1 MSVSYCNRGCIYSSS
16 HVGIWQTVNGI
27 KTFSEP
33 CLCWFNVWLADN
45 GFEFL
50 TSLTLL
56 KNNWIDFEG
65 LADLGCIINKSSV
78 GLVFHT
84 CPNKWAWL
92 SHALCSVLL
101 SKGVVR
107 ITVCGTMPAA
117 AKCSTVIRRTN
128 KMLIHIKKIPNNTD
142 QMKVTFYWTHG
153 IWNIFS
159 IFLGRLI
166 WGWRKLG
173 LKKSW
178 KKMIELL

>member
-1 MSVSYCNRGCIYSSS
+1 MVSRQW
-16 HVGIWQTVNGI
+16 V
-27 KTFSEP
+27 
-33 CLCWFNVWLADN
+33 
-45 GFEFL
+45 EFL

-65 LADLGCIINKSSV
+65 LADLGCIINKSSL

-84 CPNKWAWL
+84 FPNKWGWL
-92 SHALCSVLL
+92 SHALCWVLL
-101 SKGVVR
+101 SKCVVR
-107 ITVCGTMPAA
+107 ITVCGTMPAS

-128 KMLIHIKKIPNNTD
+128 KMLIHIKKKKHEIT
-142 QMKVTFYWTHG
+142 QTRWKWHFTEHMASG
-153 IWNIFS
+153 IFS
-159 IFLGRLI
+159 PFLGRLI